1 MVNRIIKFSHKNSF
15 FLFGARGTGK
25 THLLMDR
32 YTSTSA
38 TSNWY
43 IDLLNPELVRK
54 YQLHP
59 TLLVQELDARKPAPE
74 WVIIDEVQKVPGLLD
89 LIHQRIE
96 SDKQKFILS
105 GSSARKLKR
114 GAANLLAGRA
124 FVYNLYPLTAKEIGG
139 RFDLK
144 EALSWGTLPKLLEL
158 SDPQDKKEYLRAYAN
173 TYLREEILQEQII
186 RNLEPFQRFL
196 PVAAQMA
203 GKVINYSKIAVDA
216 GTSVPTIQSYF
227 QILEDTLL
235 GFTLPQF
242 HESIRKRQRSN
253 PKFYFFDNGIQRA
266 LSDELNVGIH
276 SRTYQY
282 GHAFEQF
289 VINEINRLQSYYRK
303 DYRLSYLLTGAGVEI
318 DLIIERP
325 GMKRAAVEIKS
336 TSIVAKSDLRGLLS
350 LGKDIPN
357 CDLFCF
363 SMDKVPKI
371 VEGVHCLP
379 WQAGLVE
386 LGL

>member
-1 MVNRIIKFSHKNSF
+1 MVNRIVQFTGKNSF

-25 THLLMDR
+25 THLLKKQ
-32 YTSTSA
+32 YASEA
-38 TSNWY
+38 NWY
-43 IDLLNPELVRK
+43 IDLLSPELARR
-54 YQLHP
+54 Y
-59 TLLVQELDARKPAPE
+59 LLQPSVFVQELAARKPVPE
-74 WVIIDEVQKVPGLLD
+74 WVIIDEVQKAPALLD

-96 SDKQKFILS
+96 SDRQKFILS

-124 FVYNLYPLTAKEIGG
+124 FVYNLYPLTAKEMGDQ
-139 RFDLK
+139 FDLE
-144 EALSWGTLPKLLEL
+144 EALNWGTLPRLLEL
-158 SDPQDKKEYLRAYAN
+158 TDIQDKKEYLKAYAN

-186 RNLEPFQRFL
+186 RNLEPFHRFL
-196 PVAAQMA
+196 SVASQMA
-203 GKVINYSKIAVDA
+203 GKVINYSKIALDA

-253 PKFYFFDNGIQRA
+253 PKFYFFDGGVQRA
-266 LSDELNVGIH
+266 LSDELNTSINP
-276 SRTYQY
+276 RTFYY
-282 GHAFEQF
+282 GYAFEQF

-318 DLIIERP
+318 DLILERP
-325 GMKRAAVEIKS
+325 GIKRAAIEIKS
-336 TSIVAKSDLRGLLS
+336 TSVITKSDLRGLLS
-350 LGKDIPN
+350 LGKDIAN
-357 CDLFCF
+357 CDLFCL
-363 SMDKVPKI
+363 SMDPVPKI
-371 VEGVHCLP
+371 IEGVNCLP

-386 LGL
+386 IGL

>member
-1 MVNRIIKFSHKNSF
+1 MVNRIIQFSGKNSF
-15 FLFGARGTGK
+15 FLFGPRGTGK
-25 THLLMDR
+25 THLLKKR
-32 YTSTSA
+32 YASDGH
-38 TSNWY
+38 WY

-54 YQLHP
+54 YLLQP
-59 TLLVQELDARKPAPE
+59 SVLVQELAARKPVPE
-74 WVIIDEVQKVPGLLD
+74 WVIIDEVQKVPALLD

-124 FVYNLYPLTAKEIGG
+124 FVYNLYPLTAKEIGDG
-139 RFDLK
+139 FDLE
-144 EALSWGTLPKLLEL
+144 EALNWGTLPKLLDL
-158 SDPQDKKEYLRAYAN
+158 PDKQDKKEYLRAYAN

-186 RNLEPFQRFL
+186 RNLVPFQRFL
-196 PVAAQMA
+196 SVAAQIA
-203 GKVINYSKIAVDA
+203 GKVINYSKIALDA
-216 GTSVPTIQSYF
+216 GTSGPTIQSYF

-253 PKFYFFDNGIQRA
+253 PKFYFFDSGIQRA
-266 LSDELNVGIH
+266 LSDELNTTMH
-276 SRTYQY
+276 PRTSHY

-303 DYRLSYLLTGAGVEI
+303 DYRLSYVRTGAGVEI

-325 GMKRAAVEIKS
+325 GLKRAAVEIKS
-336 TSIVAKSDLRGLLS
+336 SSIISKDDLRGLLS
-350 LGKDIPN
+350 LGRDIPN
-357 CDLFCF
+357 CELFCF
-363 SMDKVPKI
+363 SNDPAPKI
-371 VEGVHCLP
+371 IEGVHCMP
-379 WQAGLVE
+379 WQEGLVQV
-386 LGL
+386 GL

>member
-1 MVNRIIKFSHKNSF
+1 MVNRIVHFSAKNSF

-25 THLLMDR
+25 THLLKDR
-32 YTSTSA
+32 YAGNS
-38 TSNWY
+38 WY
-43 IDLLNPELVRK
+43 IDLLNPDLVRK
-54 YQLHP
+54 YLLQPSVLLH
-59 TLLVQELDARKPAPE
+59 ELEARKPAPE
-74 WVIIDEVQKVPGLLD
+74 WVIIDEVQKAPGLLD
-89 LIHQRIE
+89 LVHQRIE

-114 GAANLLAGRA
+114 GSANLLAGRA
-124 FVYNLYPLTAKEIGG
+124 FVYNLYPLTAKEIGD
-139 RFDLK
+139 RFDLDN
-144 EALSWGTLPKLLEL
+144 ALNWGTLPKLLDL
-158 SDPQDKKEYLRAYAN
+158 NDAQDKKEYLRAYAN

-203 GKVINYSKIAVDA
+203 GKVINYSKIAMEA

-235 GFTLPQF
+235 GFMLPQF

-253 PKFYFFDNGIQRA
+253 PKFYFFDSGIQRA
-266 LSDELNVGIH
+266 LSDELNVAIH
-276 SRTYQY
+276 PRTYDY
-282 GHAFEQF
+282 GNAFEQF

-303 DYRLSYLLTGAGVEI
+303 DYRLSYLLTGAAVEI
-318 DLIIERP
+318 DLIMERP

-336 TSIVAKSDLRGLLS
+336 TSRVAKSDLRGLLS

-357 CDLFCF
+357 CELFCF
-363 SMDKVPKI
+363 SMDPMPKI
-371 VEGVHCLP
+371 IEGVTCLP

-386 LGL
+386 VGL

>member
-1 MVNRIIKFSHKNSF
+1 MINRIVTFSSKNSL

-25 THLLMDR
+25 THLLKER
-32 YTSTSA
+32 YA
-38 TSNWY
+38 HDNNWY
-43 IDLLNPELVRK
+43 IDLLNPEISRK
-54 YQLHP
+54 Y
-59 TLLVQELDARKPAPE
+59 LLNPAVFVQELVARKPAPE
-74 WVIIDEVQKVPGLLD
+74 WVIIDEVQKVPALLD
-89 LIHQRIE
+89 LVHQQIE
-96 SDKQKFILS
+96 STKQKFILS

-124 FVYNLYPLTAKEIGG
+124 FVYNLYPLIAKEIGD
-139 RFDLK
+139 RFDLH
-144 EALSWGTLPKLLEL
+144 EALQWGTLPKLLDL
-158 SDPQDKKEYLRAYAN
+158 PDVQDKKEYLRAYAN

-186 RNLEPFQRFL
+186 RKLEPFQRFL

-203 GKVINYSKIAVDA
+203 SKVINYSKIALDT

-235 GFTLPQF
+235 GFALPQF

-266 LSDELNVGIH
+266 LSEELNTTVNPH
-276 SRTYQY
+276 TSLY
-282 GHAFEQF
+282 GYAFEQF
-289 VINEINRLQSYYRK
+289 IINEINRLQSYYRK

-325 GMKRAAVEIKS
+325 GLKRAAVEIKS
-336 TSIVAKSDLRGLLS
+336 ATTITQRDLRGLLT
-350 LGKDIPN
+350 LGKDIPD
-357 CDLFCF
+357 CERFCL
-363 SMDKVPKI
+363 SNDTTPKI
-371 VEGVHCLP
+371 IEGVYCLP
-379 WQAGLVE
+379 WQTGLVE

>member
-1 MVNRIIKFSHKNSF
+1 MVNRIVQFTSKNSL

-25 THLLMDR
+25 THLLKER
-32 YTSTSA
+32 YSNA
-38 TSNWY
+38 SNWY

-54 YQLHP
+54 YLLQP
-59 TLLVQELDARKPAPE
+59 TLLAQELAAKRPTPA
-74 WVIIDEVQKVPGLLD
+74 WVIVDEVQKAPALLD
-89 LIHQRIE
+89 LIHQLIE
-96 SDKQKFILS
+96 SENQKFILS

-124 FVYNLYPLTAKEIGG
+124 FVYNLYPLTAKEIGDG
-139 RFDLK
+139 FDL
-144 EALSWGTLPKLLEL
+144 EDALNWGTLPKLLDL
-158 SDPQDKKEYLRAYAN
+158 PDVQDKKEYLRAYSN

-196 PVAAQMA
+196 SVAAQMA
-203 GKVINYSKIAVDA
+203 GKVINFSKIASDT

-235 GFTLPQF
+235 GFALPQF
-242 HESIRKRQRSN
+242 HESIRKRQRAN
-253 PKFYFFDNGIQRA
+253 PKFYFFDSGIQRA
-266 LSDELNVGIH
+266 LLDELNTAIRP
-276 SRTYQY
+276 RTAYY

-303 DYRLSYLLTGAGVEI
+303 DFRLSYILTGAGVEI

-325 GMKRAAVEIKS
+325 GIKRAAIEIKS
-336 TSIVAKSDLRGLLS
+336 TTAVDKSDLRGLLS

-357 CDLFCF
+357 CELFCF
-363 SMDKVPKI
+363 SLDNTPKI
-371 VEGVHCLP
+371 IEGVHCLP
-379 WQAGLVE
+379 WQAGLIE

>member
-1 MVNRIIKFSHKNSF
+1 MIKRIVEFSRKNSL

-25 THLLMDR
+25 THLLKER
-32 YTSTSA
+32 YA
-38 TSNWY
+38 YGNNWY
-43 IDLLNPELVRK
+43 IDLLNPEVSRK
-54 YQLHP
+54 Y
-59 TLLVQELDARKPAPE
+59 LLSPAVFVQELAARKPAPE
-74 WVIIDEVQKVPGLLD
+74 WVIIDEVQKVPALLD
-89 LIHQRIE
+89 LIHQQIE
-96 SDKQKFILS
+96 STKQKFILS

-124 FVYNLYPLTAKEIGG
+124 FVYNLYPLTAKEIGNG
-139 RFDLK
+139 FDLH
-144 EALSWGTLPKLLEL
+144 EALHWGTLPKLLDLPEV
-158 SDPQDKKEYLRAYAN
+158 QDKKEFLRAYAN

-186 RNLEPFQRFL
+186 RKLEPFQRFL

-203 GKVINYSKIAVDA
+203 GKVINYSKIAFDT

-253 PKFYFFDNGIQRA
+253 PKFYFFDTGIQRT
-266 LSDELNVGIH
+266 LLDELNTTLNP
-276 SRTYQY
+276 RTSQY
-282 GHAFEQF
+282 GNVFEQF
-289 VINEINRLQSYYRK
+289 IINEINRLQSYYRK

-325 GMKRAAVEIKS
+325 GLKRAAVEIKS
-336 TSIVAKSDLRGLLS
+336 TTTITQSDLRGLLT
-350 LGKDIPN
+350 LGKDIPD
-357 CDLFCF
+357 CELFCL
-363 SMDKVPKI
+363 SNDSTPKI
-371 VEGVHCLP
+371 IEGVQCLP
-379 WQAGLVE
+379 WQAGLSE

>member
-1 MVNRIIKFSHKNSF
+1 MVNRIIQFTAKNNF

-25 THLLMDR
+25 THLLKER
-32 YTSTSA
+32 YASEG
-38 TSNWY
+38 NWY
-43 IDLLNPELVRK
+43 IDLLNPELARK
-54 YQLHP
+54 Y
-59 TLLVQELDARKPAPE
+59 LLQPSVFVQELAARKPVPE
-74 WVIIDEVQKVPGLLD
+74 WVIIDEVQKAPALLD

-124 FVYNLYPLTAKEIGG
+124 FVYNLYPLTAKEIGDQ
-139 RFDLK
+139 FDLG
-144 EALSWGTLPKLLEL
+144 EALSWGTQPKLLEL
-158 SDPQDKKEYLRAYAN
+158 TDTQDKKEYLRAYAN

-196 PVAAQMA
+196 PVVSQMA
-203 GKVINYSKIAVDA
+203 GKVINYSKIASDT

-253 PKFYFFDNGIQRA
+253 PKFYFFDSGIQRA
-266 LSDELNVGIH
+266 LSDELNTSVNP
-276 SRTYQY
+276 RTFYY

-303 DYRLSYLLTGAGVEI
+303 DYRLSCILTGAGVEI
-318 DLIIERP
+318 DLILERP
-325 GMKRAAVEIKS
+325 GMKRAAIEIKS
-336 TSIVAKSDLRGLLS
+336 TSSITKSDLRGLLS
-350 LGKDIPN
+350 LGKDITN

-363 SMDKVPKI
+363 SMDQVPKI
-371 VEGVHCLP
+371 VEGIHCLP
-379 WQAGLVE
+379 WQAGLIE
-386 LGL
+386 IGL

>member
-1 MVNRIIKFSHKNSF
+1 MIDRIIQFTSKNSF

-25 THLLMDR
+25 THLLKNRFTD
-32 YTSTSA
+32 
-38 TSNWY
+38 NLWY

-54 YQLHP
+54 YILQP
-59 TLLVQELDARKPAPE
+59 SVLLQELAARRPMPE
-74 WVIIDEVQKVPGLLD
+74 WVIIDEVQKVPALLD
-89 LIHQRIE
+89 LVHQQIE

-124 FVYNLYPLTAKEIGG
+124 FVYNLYPLTASEIGDG
-139 RFDLK
+139 FDL
-144 EALSWGTLPKLLEL
+144 EETLNWGTLPKLLEL

-203 GKVINYSKIAVDA
+203 GKVINYSKIALDA

-253 PKFYFFDNGIQRA
+253 PKFYFFDGGIQRA
-266 LSDELNVGIH
+266 LAEELNTTLNA
-276 SRTYQY
+276 RTFQY

-303 DYRLSYLLTGAGVEI
+303 DYRLSYIRTGADVEI

-336 TSIVAKSDLRGLLS
+336 TSTITKSVLRGLLS

-357 CDLFCF
+357 CELFCF
-363 SMDKVPKI
+363 SVDNTPKI
-371 VEGVHCLP
+371 IEGVHCLP
-379 WQAGLVE
+379 WQTGLVE
-386 LGL
+386 VGLS

>member
-1 MVNRIIKFSHKNSF
+1 MINRIVDFSAKNSF

-25 THLLMDR
+25 THLLKER
-32 YTSTSA
+32 YGGST
-38 TSNWY
+38 NWY
-43 IDLLNPELVRK
+43 IDLLNPEQARK
-54 YQLHP
+54 YLLHP
-59 TLLVQELDARKPAPE
+59 ELFAQELAARKPTPE
-74 WVIIDEVQKVPGLLD
+74 WVIIDEVQKVPALLD
-89 LIHQRIE
+89 LVHQQIE
-96 SDKQKFILS
+96 SRKQKFILS

-114 GAANLLAGRA
+114 GSANLLAGRA
-124 FVYNLYPLTAKEIGG
+124 FVYNLYPLTARETGD
-139 RFDLK
+139 RFYLED
-144 EALSWGTLPKLLEL
+144 ALLWGTLPKLLDLHDVE
-158 SDPQDKKEYLRAYAN
+158 DKKEYLRAYAN

-186 RNLEPFQRFL
+186 RNLAPFQRFL
-196 PVAAQMA
+196 QVAAQMA
-203 GKVINYSKIAVDA
+203 GKVINYSKIGSDT

-266 LSDELNVGIH
+266 LLDDVNTTMNP
-276 SRTYQY
+276 RTSLY
-282 GHAFEQF
+282 GYAFEQF

-318 DLIIERP
+318 DVIIERP
-325 GMKRAAVEIKS
+325 GLKRAAVEIKS
-336 TSIVAKSDLRGLLS
+336 TTTIRQSDLKGLLT
-350 LGKDIPN
+350 LGKDISD
-357 CDLFCF
+357 CELFCF
-363 SMDKVPKI
+363 SNDPSPKI
-371 VEGVHCLP
+371 IAGVLCLP

>member
-1 MVNRIIKFSHKNSF
+1 MVKRIVEFSRKNSL

-25 THLLMDR
+25 THLLKVR
-32 YTSTSA
+32 YA
-38 TSNWY
+38 HGNNWY
-43 IDLLNPELVRK
+43 IDLLNPEVSRK
-54 YQLHP
+54 Y
-59 TLLVQELDARKPAPE
+59 LLNPSVFIQELAAKKQVPE
-74 WVIIDEVQKVPGLLD
+74 WVIIDEVQKVPALLD
-89 LIHQRIE
+89 LIHQQIE
-96 SDKQKFILS
+96 STKQKFILS

-124 FVYNLYPLTAKEIGG
+124 FVYNLYPLTAKEIGDS
-139 RFDLK
+139 FDLN
-144 EALSWGTLPKLLEL
+144 EALHWGTLPKLLDLPEV
-158 SDPQDKKEYLRAYAN
+158 QDKREYLRAYAN

-186 RNLEPFQRFL
+186 RKLEPFQRFL

-203 GKVINYSKIAVDA
+203 GKVINYSKIALDT

-266 LSDELNVGIH
+266 LLDELNTTMNP
-276 SRTYQY
+276 RTSWY
-282 GHAFEQF
+282 GYAFEQF
-289 VINEINRLQSYYRK
+289 IINEINRLQSYYRK
-303 DYRLSYLLTGAGVEI
+303 DYRLSYLLTGGRVEI

-325 GMKRAAVEIKS
+325 GLKRAAVEIKS
-336 TSIVAKSDLRGLLS
+336 TATITHSDLKGLLT

-357 CDLFCF
+357 CELFCL
-363 SMDKVPKI
+363 SNDSTPKI
-371 VEGVHCLP
+371 IEGVHCLP

>member
-1 MVNRIIKFSHKNSF
+1 MINRIIQFSGKNSF

-25 THLLMDR
+25 THLLKER
-32 YTSTSA
+32 YTSD
-38 TSNWY
+38 SNWY
-43 IDLLNPELVRK
+43 IDLLNPELAKK
-54 YQLHP
+54 YLLHP
-59 TLLVQELDARKPAPE
+59 TVFAQELAAKKLVPE
-74 WVIIDEVQKVPGLLD
+74 WVIIDEVQKVPALLD
-89 LIHQRIE
+89 LIHQQIE
-96 SDKQKFILS
+96 SGKQKFILS
-105 GSSARKLKR
+105 GSSVRKLKR

-124 FVYNLYPLTAKEIGG
+124 FVYNLYPLTAKEMGG
-139 RFDLK
+139 RFDME
-144 EALSWGTLPKLLEL
+144 EALNWGTLPKLLDY
-158 SDPQDKKEYLRAYAN
+158 SDVQDKKEYLRAYAN

-203 GKVINYSKIAVDA
+203 GKIINYSKIALDA

-235 GFTLPQF
+235 GFTLSQF

-253 PKFYFFDNGIQRA
+253 PKFYFFDSGIQRA
-266 LSDELNVGIH
+266 LSEELNV
-276 SRTYQY
+276 SMNPRTFQY
-282 GHAFEQF
+282 GHAFEQV

-303 DYRLSYLLTGAGVEI
+303 DYRLSYLHTGAGVEI

-325 GMKRAAVEIKS
+325 GMKRAAIEIKS
-336 TSIVAKSDLRGLLS
+336 TSTISVSDLRGLLS

-357 CDLFCF
+357 CELFCF

-371 VEGVHCLP
+371 IEGVQCLP

-386 LGL
+386 VGL